1 MSKPILVIGNK
12 NYSSWSMR
20 PWLAL
25 RYLNIDFEEVRIP
38 LFTAGYKEKL
48 HAYSPA
54 GLVPIYREG
63 DITIWESLAILE
75 YLAELHPQLWPP
87 EPSTRAMAR
96 AVSAEMHAGFQSLR
110 THLPLNCR
118 ARNRRVSFTDNVS
131 KDISRIVEI
140 WEQCRDLHRSEG
152 PWLFGE
158 FSIADMMYAPVAS
171 RFVTYGVT
179 NGDIVQ
185 QYIDTVMKDV
195 NIARWMADA
204 AAEEETIDAYENIG
218 KP

>member
-1 MSKPILVIGNK
+1 MTKPILVIGNK

-38 LFTAGYKEKL
+38 LFTPGYKEKL
-48 HAYSPA
+48 RAYSSA
-54 GLVPIYREG
+54 GLVPIYRKG
-63 DITIWESLAILE
+63 DITIWDSLAILE
-75 YLAELHPQLWPP
+75 HLAERHPQLWPK
-87 EPSTRAMAR
+87 EPNARATAR

-118 ARNRRVSFTDNVS
+118 ARGRHIPFTENVN
-131 KDISRIVEI
+131 KDICRITEI
-140 WEQCRDLHRSEG
+140 WEQCRNLHRFKG
-152 PWLFGE
+152 PWLFGR
-158 FSIADMMYAPVAS
+158 FSIADTMYAPVAS
-171 RFVTYGVT
+171 RFVTYSVAT
-179 NGDIVQ
+179 GDTVQ
-185 QYIDTVMKDV
+185 EYIDALMKDANV
-195 NIARWMADA
+195 ARWMAEA